1 MVEAQA
7 EAAALAEIT
16 PDAAPVV
23 DVSVPAPAEPEAP
36 ASMDYEIQ
44 QGDTLSQIVAEHY
57 GLTKWADIQRV
68 YETVARNNGI
78 EDPDK
83 IYTGNNL
90 VLFDDPTVDLGLEG
104 KTASSDFNV
113 AFTYPPKALL
123 PQIHPKPLLFVRS
136 RAPKALLQAA

>member
-1 MVEAQA
+1 
-7 EAAALAEIT
+7 
-16 PDAAPVV
+16 
-23 DVSVPAPAEPEAP
+23 
-36 ASMDYEIQ
+36 MDYEIQ

-90 VLFDDPTVDLGLEG
+90 VLFDDPTVDLHPEGTEVCSDLNAAFCRAVDGTTLAANSPDAPVVRPQLRPEGL
-104 KTASSDFNV
+104 
-113 AFTYPPKALL
+113 
-123 PQIHPKPLLFVRS
+123 
-136 RAPKALLQAA
+136 APAA